1 MRSRPLRDPLL
12 PRLLA
17 ALEAAEQAGGDI
29 RGRQSAAIVVVNPRQ
44 IPKRV
49 RSVPRRIVPQ
59 VDLRVDDSAEPLI
72 ELRRLLTLDGF
83 YKELLALLTTPGLF
97 VGPFNAAINWS
108 AAVDTLKS
116 GQRLLGDNQEATFW
130 LAVLLARAG
139 EMDMAR
145 RQMAAAVA
153 VHPPLREFAVR
164 LVPQNML
171 TAAQAAALCN

>member
-1 MRSRPLRDPLL
+1 
-12 PRLLA
+12 
-17 ALEAAEQAGGDI
+17 
-29 RGRQSAAIVVVNPRQ
+29 
-44 IPKRV
+44 
-49 RSVPRRIVPQ
+49 
-59 VDLRVDDSAEPLI
+59 LI

-97 VGPFNAAINWS
+97 AGPFNSAIDWS
-108 AAVDTLKS
+108 NAVDTLRS

-139 EMDMAR
+139 KMDMAR
-145 RQMAAAVA
+145 REMAAAVA
-153 VHPPLREFAVR
+153 VQPPLREFAMR